1 MADPSIAGS
10 GVLTRF
16 LAFVVLFVAC
26 GITVAYAALNDR
38 IGTLSIDIWRY
49 IVLAMG
55 TGMLYAVAGGYELL
69 AADAVAATT
78 VTGIRQVLQLCFIIL
93 LSLSM
98 RELHYRLPYRDP
110 ESTPISHGRARFLEA
125 VFIESTRRKPT
136 ALALSLTHKLTES
149 QTDVSDA
156 VEANLQSEDRGE
168 E

>member
-1 MADPSIAGS
+1 MSTDRRDVDRI
-10 GVLTRF
+10 LE
-16 LAFVVLFVAC
+16 
-26 GITVAYAALNDR
+26 AALDEPGALAEADLDR
-38 IGTLSIDIWRY
+38 ALELLESDAKRVRVGAAWAFG
-49 IVLAMG
+49 IVADDDPGRVMP
-55 TGMLYAVAGGYELL
+55 YVPRIAELL

-136 ALALSLTHKLTES
+136 ALA
-149 QTDVSDA
+149 V
-156 VEANLQSEDRGE
+156 G
-168 E
+168 